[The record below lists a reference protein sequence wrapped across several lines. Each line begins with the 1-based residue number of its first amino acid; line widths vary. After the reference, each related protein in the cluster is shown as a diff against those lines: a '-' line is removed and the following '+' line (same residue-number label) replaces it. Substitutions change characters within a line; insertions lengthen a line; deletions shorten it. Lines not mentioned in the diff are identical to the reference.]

1 MSCKK
6 NIIIVGIS
14 LIILLLI
21 VGILLFYNN
30 NTGLHKINFD
40 KLNSLL
46 ENEETFALCISRTT
60 CSHCENYKPKLDNFA
75 KKYGLKVYYIDIDKE
90 SDENQKKFKEII
102 TFNDETPATI
112 FIKNGIEITTANRIY
127 GDVSENK
134 IVEKFRTNGFIK

>member
-46 ENEETFALCISRTT
+46 ENEETPSLTLSQKNIS
-60 CSHCENYKPKLDNFA
+60 
-75 KKYGLKVYYIDIDKE
+75 
-90 SDENQKKFKEII
+90 
-102 TFNDETPATI
+102 
-112 FIKNGIEITTANRIY
+112 
-127 GDVSENK
+127 
-134 IVEKFRTNGFIK
+134 